1 MRFLVYVGPA
11 PSRVAVLDWCRHH
24 VAGLASAI
32 TLVSGGTRLDLV
44 REAAAQ
50 LDLPGVTLE
59 QLALPG
65 NAQQAILAAARR
77 QSYDLVVLGRLNRTL
92 TRLLPRPRSKT
103 IAQRLEPSV
112 LRVQG
117 DLQPVR
123 RILLASGGDRT
134 TLTNADLVARLARP
148 LDASVTLLHVR
159 SQVSL
164 VFEPP
169 GHEPAT
175 TPAPELEVLHAAQT
189 RLIEAGIPTDTRVR
203 SGPVLAEVLEEL
215 RGDYDLLVIGA
226 HRIGSAL
233 DRILLEDVTGD
244 LLDVSPISTLV
255 VKPSLGAKG

>member
-11 PSRVAVLDWCRHH
+11 PSREAVVSWCARH
-24 VAGLASAI
+24 AGALASTL
-32 TLVSGGTRLDLV
+32 TLVSGGGRLDLV
-44 REAAAQ
+44 RSAAAQ
-50 LDLPGVTLE
+50 LDLPDVALE

-77 QSYDLVVLGRLNRTL
+77 QPFDLVVLGRLNRAL

-112 LRVQG
+112 LRVQSE
-117 DLQPVR
+117 PRAVR
-123 RILLASGGDRT
+123 RILLASGGDQT
-134 TLTNADLVARLARP
+134 TLANADLVARLAQP
-148 LDASVTLLHVR
+148 LGASVTLLHVR

-164 VFEPP
+164 VFAPPGQEPP
-169 GHEPAT
+169 AAAPV
-175 TPAPELEVLHAAQT
+175 PELEVLRAAQT
-189 RLIEAGIPTDTRVR
+189 RLADAGITAEMRVR
-203 SGPVLAEVLEEL
+203 AGPVLAEVLEEL
-215 RGDYDLLVIGA
+215 RGGDYDLLVIGA

-255 VKPSLGAKG
+255 VKPAT